1 MWVTS
6 VAPLP
11 SSSSSGL
18 SNGRHQ
24 QKAGGREERGWGI
37 YPLLVTLG
45 WLLGVLAP
53 VRRTP
58 PYNPFSSGST
68 AVPFLPPPGREMGL
82 LECSCDS
89 KYLFVK
95 LTSVLK
101 LGVQPASAAR
111 QALFRELS
119 SPNLHGDPVND
130 DHSPFMGEAPGAQR
144 GQVTSSRSHS

>member
-11 SSSSSGL
+11 SGSSSGL

-37 YPLLVTLG
+37 YPLLAVG
-45 WLLGVLAP
+45 GP
-53 VRRTP
+53 
-58 PYNPFSSGST
+58 GSRQEDPS
-68 AVPFLPPPGREMGL
+68 VQPFLFWIHSCSLSAPPGREMGL
-82 LECSCDS
+82 LECSRDS

-111 QALFRELS
+111 QALFGELS